1 MEEHYI
7 LGDDLPLPPARLF
20 ERLALLPGYIWDQG
34 IEPVHSTYDNWHV
47 AGIRQASDHDVVTP
61 AATSSG
67 TPSTTRDSP
76 RIDSRPP
83 FRHHWRS
90 SLSESSSELSSSRID
105 QDSYFL
111 PVIARVSSH
120 VVRLE
125 REFHMLR
132 SIVQLSDP
140 DCNHTVRP
148 VDLVRLPPEPG
159 DTGPIL
165 VSIFESPGNNSLKDL
180 IAFGPAWYSVG
191 TQSES
196 SSNTT
201 PGEQVSLPVFFDFAI
216 GACDCLE
223 ILHYG
228 QKTIHGEI
236 RPDAF
241 HFNRA
246 TGKVRLV
253 NTGNGARSFDNALSE
268 GWSALSREVGVK
280 TKLQFIAPEQ
290 TGRMPTEPD
299 SRTDIYALGVLFW
312 IILVGKPAFTGS
324 TPMEVVQ
331 NVLGRKLPPVS
342 SKRMDVPD
350 AVSAVVMR
358 MTQKGLHD
366 RYHTITAV
374 KKDLEH
380 IVKLLSDGDFNAL
393 KTFEVAQNDV
403 SSFFTLPSQMFGRED
418 EYEKVMNIA
427 QKVHRRQQ
435 ALYAR
440 MAAQAN
446 SSGLAGSSSSIS
458 ESRMDSFDIAEGSS
472 DSSSLNYVTSS
483 RHNSVAGPFGLN
495 HVPTR
500 DSAHSTESSLSTQ
513 RAFGT
518 FNRPKGSAS
527 AEHRSLG
534 DSGDRDSAHLSVNTT
549 QSPMETLNPMS
560 RHKAA
565 TKIKRSGHTEIITIT
580 GNPGI
585 GKTDLIQRV
594 QPAIRK
600 LGYIGVAR
608 LDRARRIPFEPFA
621 KILASLLRQIFSE
634 RDVTTEYHNNL
645 RTFLRPLWPTLHQ
658 VLGLPEQLIS
668 NDQKEKPVSPKMV
681 VAQHLLKESSKVEIT
696 KRPSFLHGQIP
707 TDLFSSTS
715 TPNKTMRLMEMY
727 LEILRHL
734 CTQKLICVC
743 LDDLQY
749 ADDESADLIG
759 NICKTRIPCLL
770 ILAARKQ
777 EIESRDV
784 LSLFNAESTS
794 FTKIELHALS
804 EEDVAR
810 FVSATMQLTPDPRH
824 TPLSVVVI
832 EKSQGNPFFI
842 RMMLET
848 CYRKNCIW
856 YSWRN
861 SKWEFDI
868 DRIFTEFVS
877 PEYGDNL
884 GTDFILKRFQEFP
897 PATLS
902 ILIWATF
909 LGSPFSFSLIQRL
922 MEGEFWYDAIEDTKC
937 KLTPISKAL
946 APRSEDE
953 AVSGLQFLVQGY
965 IVLPGETDDEFRFAH
980 DRFARAVS
988 TLSECHDVEKMHFVI
1003 AQTMMKYCTK
1013 EDEMYPKSHHICQ
1026 AADLIRKR
1034 VKNRNRYRK
1043 VLQNSARIALDL
1055 GARPTALWYSRHAI
1069 KLLQPSCWDEKAPDV
1084 DYQETLGLYL
1094 STAELL
1100 SYQGDNEEA
1109 LRLLTQVFRHG
1120 KTAADKSRA
1129 WIIKSKIST
1138 HAGDFNGAMDALL
1151 ASLEEL
1157 GIHIRQPT
1165 TYEQCDIAFNELR
1178 DYLQPKDLD
1187 ALVLQP
1193 ISKDP
1198 RVIALGTVLAEAMAV
1213 AFWGDDLTY
1222 MYMGVEMMRLH
1233 LFTGRFSQVGLACC
1247 HLAMA
1252 AYSRHKDLEFA
1263 ASMSD
1268 LSLLIFESYAEPSS
1282 RGTGYILQSFMVEH
1296 LRVPLRTILPFIETS
1311 VEYAFNSNDPYL
1323 MLTSFGLM
1331 AATRLYLGQD
1341 MSEIETFCAET
1352 PDEIVDWTRDVR
1364 AGVLLVAVKQVTR
1377 ALQGKTSWR
1386 LPNLV
1391 MTDDQHSSLEYME
1404 HIRERSMRPD
1414 RPHDIYWSYAMI
1426 PLYVYGH
1433 YDKIIELGSSMM
1445 ESIERLWS
1453 MRVSHLTYFI
1463 LPLAILTKHIDN
1475 PNAGSLESH
1484 MSLVTKCK
1492 EVIDFARK
1500 ACDVNH
1506 AMWSL
1511 LIEALMHEHTK
1522 EFNSA
1527 VQAYEAAID
1536 HCEVH
1541 GFPLEEAMA
1550 LELYGDFLV
1559 RRGAKRPARAMV
1571 REAIAAWMGLG
1582 ATGKAGHLSE
1592 KHEWLLK
1599 TATAPRHNDAGTQTV
1614 DSLANINQNA
1624 AVETTVAVQTNLEDD
1639 RKKHWLENSGNHV
1652 ETGPLDIP
1660 SVGLDIIDLSSIL
1673 EFSQVMS
1680 SELQIDKLL
1689 TKMIEIILESCS
1701 GSDTAVITTEFED
1714 TGFAIA
1720 AIGSQDD
1727 GQKAFLDGLPFSEL
1741 EDKMA
1746 QQITHYTLRTR
1757 QEVLVHNVLED
1768 ERFSIVSEGYSAR
1781 HPAGRSVITLPII
1794 QADNLLGV
1802 IHIEGKP
1809 NSFTQRN
1816 VVVLRLLCNQVGI
1829 SLSNAFLFRRV
1840 RKVSATNAAMVESQ
1854 KRALAAA
1861 REAEQKAKIAEA
1873 EANHNVKLKED
1884 AARAKS
1890 VFLANVSHD
1899 LRTPM
1904 NGVIGLSELLK
1915 GTKLDKEQ
1923 DNYVESIR
1931 VCADT
1936 LLTLINDI
1944 LDFSKL
1950 EAGKMKISTV
1960 PLSLKETISE
1970 VVRAL
1975 RYTHRDRGLETIEDL
1990 DKVPEDLVVMGDPV
2004 RLHQIFMNLL
2014 SNSYKFTPKGHVKVT
2029 AMVVREGKG
2038 RVRLECSVSD
2048 TGIGISEEHKSRL
2061 FRPFSQAD
2069 NSTARSYG
2077 GSGLGLSICKAIIED
2092 VLGGLIW
2099 LDSTPGVGTTVTFQ
2113 LVFQRAPKDSAVT
2126 APWMQS
2132 FNQADKHDVPQITQV
2147 VAQDLTLIPRE
2158 QIRVCI
2164 AEDNPINQKIAVK
2177 FVRGLGLECE
2187 AFSDGQQAVEALRQR
2202 SKEGRPFHVVLMDVQ
2217 MPVLDGYDA
2226 TREIRKQTDPNVNQA
2241 LVIAMTASAIEGDR
2255 EKCIEA
2261 GMNNYLAKPVR
2272 SSVLSEML
2280 DQYLAPARP
2289 SKLRRRPITRQSSE
2303 ALRDGTRT
2311 PGSQT
2316 SSSSASQVIALTP
2329 DDERLQRRLSSPPV
2343 ASPPAVSPAVLPPPV
2358 PSAGQQLPQRLRK
2371 PSPEQSS
2378 PTKTDEKPPLPR
2390 RNGPDSSI

>member
-1 MEEHYI
+1 MEEDYI

-20 ERLALLPGYIWDQG
+20 ERLALLPGYIWDQA
-34 IEPVHSTYDNWHV
+34 IEPIHSTYDNWYV
-47 AGIRQASDHDVVTP
+47 AGIRQTSDHDISTP
-61 AATSSG
+61 TATSSG

-90 SLSESSSELSSSRID
+90 SLSESSSELSSLRTE
-105 QDSYFL
+105 QEPTFL
-111 PVIARVSSH
+111 PVVARVSSH

-132 SIVQLSDP
+132 TIVQVSDP

-148 VDLVRLPPEPG
+148 VDIVRLPPEPG
-159 DTGPIL
+159 DPGPLL
-165 VSIFESPGNNSLKDL
+165 VSIYESPETPGTNSLKDL
-180 IAFGPAWYSVG
+180 VAFGPAWFSFG
-191 TQSES
+191 TGTFSES

-201 PGEQVSLPVFFDFAI
+201 PGEQASLSVFLDFAI

-228 QKTIHGEI
+228 LKTIHGEI

-241 HFNRA
+241 HFNRCN
-246 TGKVRLV
+246 GKVKLV
-253 NTGNGARSFDNALSE
+253 NMGNGARSFDNALGE

-324 TPMEVVQ
+324 TPMDVVQ

-342 SKRMDVPD
+342 SKRMDIPD
-350 AVSAVVMR
+350 AVSAVIAK
-358 MTQKGLHD
+358 MTQKGLLD

-374 KKDLEH
+374 KKDLEQ
-380 IVKLLSDGDFNAL
+380 IVKLLGNGDFNAL
-393 KTFEVAQNDV
+393 KNFEVAKNDV
-403 SSFFTLPSQMFGRED
+403 SSFFTLPSQMFGRE
-418 EYEKVMNIA
+418 EEFQKIMNIA
-427 QKVHRRQQ
+427 EKVHRRQQ
-435 ALYAR
+435 ALYAK
-440 MAAQAN
+440 MVAQAN
-446 SSGLAGSSSSIS
+446 LSAFGGSASSIS
-458 ESRMDSFDIAEGSS
+458 ESRIDSFDFGEGSS
-472 DSSSLNYVTSS
+472 DSGSLNYVPS
-483 RHNSVAGPFGLN
+483 RHNSTAGPLALN

-500 DSAHSTESSLSTQ
+500 DSVHSTESSLSTQ
-513 RAFGT
+513 RGFGPMHRT
-518 FNRPKGSAS
+518 KGSSS
-527 AEHRSLG
+527 ADHRSLG
-534 DSGDRDSAHLSVNTT
+534 DSGDRDSTHLSANTGL
-549 QSPMETLNPMS
+549 SPMETLNPMS
-560 RHKAA
+560 RHRAA
-565 TKIKRSGHTEIITIT
+565 NKVRRSGHCEVITIT

-645 RTFLRPLWPTLHQ
+645 RSFLRPLWPTLHQ
-658 VLGLPEQLIS
+658 VLDLPEQLIS
-668 NDQKEKPVSPKMV
+668 NDQKDKPISPKMG
-681 VAQHLLKESSKVEIT
+681 VAQHILKENSKTEIP
-696 KRPSFLHGQIP
+696 KRPSFLHGTVPADIF
-707 TDLFSSTS
+707 TSSS
-715 TPNKTMRLMEMY
+715 SNKTMRLMEMY

-734 CTQKLICVC
+734 CSQKLICVC

-749 ADDESADLIG
+749 ADDESSDLIG

-777 EIESRDV
+777 EIESRDM
-784 LSLFNAESTS
+784 LTLFNAETPSI
-794 FTKIELHALS
+794 TKIELHPLS

-810 FVSATMQLTPDPRH
+810 FVSATMQLEPDPRQ

-832 EKSQGNPFFI
+832 EKSQGNPFFM

-856 YSWRN
+856 YSWKN
-861 SKWEFDI
+861 SRWEFDI

-877 PEYGDNL
+877 PEYGDSL

-897 PATLS
+897 PSALA
-902 ILIWATF
+902 ILVWAAF

-922 MEGEFWYDAIEDTKC
+922 MEGEFWYDDGDGIKC
-937 KLTPISKAL
+937 NLTPLSKAF
-946 APRSEDE
+946 APRSEAE

-965 IVLPGETDDEFRFAH
+965 IVLPGDSDDEFRFAH
-980 DRFARAVS
+980 DRFARAVG
-988 TLSECHDVEKMHFVI
+988 TLSECHNVEKMHFVI
-1003 AQTMMKYCTK
+1003 AQTMMKYCTR
-1013 EDEMYPKSHHICQ
+1013 EGEMYPKSHHICQ
-1026 AADLIRKR
+1026 STDLIRKR
-1034 VKNRNRYRK
+1034 VRNRHRYRK
-1043 VLQNSARIALDL
+1043 VLLNSARIALSL
-1055 GARPTALWYSRHAI
+1055 GARPTALMYSRHAL
-1069 KLLQPSCWDEKAPDV
+1069 KLLQPNCWDAKAPDV
-1084 DYQETLGLYL
+1084 DYEETLQLHN

-1100 SYQGDNEEA
+1100 SYQEDNKEA
-1109 LRLLTQVFRHG
+1109 LTLLEQVFRHARS
-1120 KTAADKSRA
+1120 AADKSRG
-1129 WIIKSKIST
+1129 WIIKSKIAT
-1138 HAGDFNGAMDALL
+1138 LAGDFNGAMDALL
-1151 ASLEEL
+1151 SSLEEL
-1157 GIHIRQPT
+1157 GIQIRQPT
-1165 TYEQCDIAFNELR
+1165 TYEQCDIAFKELR
-1178 DYLQPKDLD
+1178 DYLQPRDFETLI
-1187 ALVLQP
+1187 LQP
-1193 ISKDP
+1193 ISQDP
-1198 RVIALGTVLAEAMAV
+1198 MVTALGLVLAEAMAV

-1222 MYMGVEMMRLH
+1222 MHLGVEMMRLH

-1268 LSLLIFESYAEPSS
+1268 LSLLVFESYAEPSS
-1282 RGTGYILQSFMVEH
+1282 RGTGFILQSFMVEH

-1341 MSEIETFCAET
+1341 MSEIETFCTET
-1352 PDEIVDWTRDVR
+1352 PDEILDWTRDVR
-1364 AGVLLVAVKQVTR
+1364 AGVLLIAVKQVTR

-1386 LPNLV
+1386 NPDLI
-1391 MTDDQHSSLEYME
+1391 MTDDQHSTIEYME
-1404 HIRERSMRPD
+1404 HVCRHSMRAD
-1414 RPHDIYWSYAMI
+1414 RPYNIYWSYAMI
-1426 PLYVYGH
+1426 PLYAYGH
-1433 YDKIIELGSSMM
+1433 YDKIIELGTGMM
-1445 ESIERLWS
+1445 ESIERLWC
-1453 MRVSHLTYFI
+1453 MRVSHLTHFI

-1475 PNAGSLESH
+1475 SNTGGLEEY
-1484 MSLVTKCK
+1484 MRLVLKCK
-1492 EVIDFARK
+1492 EIIDLSRK
-1500 ACDVNH
+1500 ACDVNY
-1506 AMWSL
+1506 AMWAL
-1511 LIEALMHEHTK
+1511 LIEALMHEHEK
-1522 EFNSA
+1522 KFNSA

-1559 RRGAKRPARAMV
+1559 RKGSKRPARAIIK
-1571 REAIAAWMGLG
+1571 EAIAAWTGLG
-1582 ATGKAGHLSE
+1582 AVGKAEHLSE

-1599 TATAPRHNDAGTQTV
+1599 TATAPRHNDASTQTV
-1614 DSLANINQNA
+1614 DSLANINHDT
-1624 AVETTVAVQTNLEDD
+1624 AVATPAVQTNLEDD
-1639 RKKHWLENSGNHV
+1639 RKKHWLENSGSHV

-1701 GSDTAVITTEFED
+1701 GSDTAIITTEFED

-1727 GQKAFLDGLPFSEL
+1727 GQKAFLDGLPFSEM

-1768 ERFSIVSEGYSAR
+1768 ERFSIVSEGYNAR
-1781 HPAGRSVITLPII
+1781 YPAGRSVITLPII
-1794 QADNLLGV
+1794 QANNLLGV

-1854 KRALAAA
+1854 KRALAQA

-1960 PLSLKETISE
+1960 PLSLKETIRE

-2014 SNSYKFTPKGHVKVT
+2014 SNSYKFTPKGYVKVS

-2038 RVRLECSVSD
+2038 RVRLECSVAD
-2048 TGIGISEEHKSRL
+2048 TGIGIPEEHKSRL

-2126 APWMQS
+2126 APWMQN
-2132 FNQADKHDVPQITQV
+2132 FNQADKHDVPRVTQV
-2147 VAQDLTLIPRE
+2147 VGRDLTMVPRE
-2158 QIRVCI
+2158 KIRVCI

-2187 AFSDGQQAVEALRQR
+2187 AFSDGQQAVDALRQR

-2226 TREIRKQTDPNVNQA
+2226 TREIRKETDPNVNQA

-2255 EKCIEA
+2255 EKCLEA
-2261 GMNNYLAKPVR
+2261 GMNDYLAKPVR

-2289 SKLRRRPITRQSSE
+2289 TKLRRRPVTRQSGEDS
-2303 ALRDGTRT
+2303 RSDGSGT

-2316 SSSSASQVIALTP
+2316 SSSSASQTIALTP
-2329 DDERLQRRLSSPPV
+2329 DDERLQQSTSPV
-2343 ASPPAVSPAVLPPPV
+2343 VSPPALPSPAVSLPAISPPTDSS
-2358 PSAGQQLPQRLRK
+2358 PATRTDQIPERLKR
-2371 PSPEQSS
+2371 SEQQSS
-2378 PTKTDEKPPLPR
+2378 STQPNNKF
-2390 RNGPDSSI
+2390 